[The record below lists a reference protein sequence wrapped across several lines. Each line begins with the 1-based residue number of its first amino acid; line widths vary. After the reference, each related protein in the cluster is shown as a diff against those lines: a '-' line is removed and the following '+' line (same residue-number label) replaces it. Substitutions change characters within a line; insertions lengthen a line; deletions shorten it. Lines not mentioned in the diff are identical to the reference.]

1 MTTPQER
8 KERSEQKILKRGI
21 GINKWLPMIPPS
33 STVKLRDIDD
43 ICRRAIAALLST
55 QVAFEISN
63 QNYKDVKFFVDLMK
77 KFNVSDC
84 LNAKE
89 QNLVNAVFS
98 QQDVTDV
105 IWEYEC
111 YWSLVWA
118 LGLVDDIEDAGTVCD
133 CETAVHLV
141 ADCGSYEE
149 FRSKCKIRDIEEI
162 LDMLDLYYRYHWATV
177 QHKWIDKE
185 LPIGDLNEEIVF
197 ERRRGLEWLI
207 SDEDNWYDISLDT

>member
-8 KERSEQKILKRGI
+8 KERSEQKILKKGI

-43 ICRRAIAALLST
+43 ICKRAIAALLST

-63 QNYKDVKFFVDLMK
+63 QNYKDVKFFIDLMK
-77 KFNVSDC
+77 QFNVSDC
-84 LNAKE
+84 LNVKE
-89 QNLVNAVFS
+89 QNLVNAQFS
-98 QQDVTDV
+98 EQDVIDV

-118 LGLVDDIEDAGTVCD
+118 LGLVDNIEDAGAVCD

-141 ADCGSYEE
+141 ADCADYEE
-149 FRSKCKIRDIEEI
+149 FKSKCKMRDIEDI

-185 LPIGDLNEEIVF
+185 LPIGDLNEEIVY

>member
-1 MTTPQER
+1 MTSPQER
-8 KERSEQKILKRGI
+8 KERSEQKILKKGI

-77 KFNVSDC
+77 QFNVSDC